1 MDHVMSKLT
10 RKLRAILQSY
20 CLLLSTAALWGGG
33 VDLSPAA
40 DRPEATLNLG
50 ELMRE
55 AMENNPEIKAARR
68 RWEAS
73 QAVIPQVQTLPDP
86 RINFGYKDVLEREEM
101 YGLSQEI
108 PFPGKLRL
116 RGEIASRAAERA
128 EQEYVATRLRV
139 ITRLKE
145 AYYDLHLAHKSI
157 EIVDK
162 NKLLLQDFEST
173 ARARYGVGRATQ
185 QDVFRAQTEI
195 SRVLARLATLA
206 QRKESFRAD
215 INRLLNRPP
224 LAPLGAPPEIAVSP
238 LRQGL
243 SELMTILDQSSP
255 LLRARAKEVERNDE
269 AVALAKREYFPDFD
283 VNGFGFHN
291 ETMNENGYQFMLGVK
306 IPLYNATKQR
316 EGVREALA
324 NRESAAQELQAVKQD
339 LQFRLKDNVAQV
351 QRAEQLVAILQD
363 AIIPQATLTLESA
376 QAGYAVGSVDFLTLL
391 NSLLT
396 LQENELELHGEMV
409 EHEKAVARLEEI
421 LGGMP

>member
-1 MDHVMSKLT
+1 
-10 RKLRAILQSY
+10 
-20 CLLLSTAALWGGG
+20 
-33 VDLSPAA
+33 
-40 DRPEATLNLG
+40 
-50 ELMRE
+50 
-55 AMENNPEIKAARR
+55 
-68 RWEAS
+68 
-73 QAVIPQVQTLPDP
+73 VQTLPDP
-86 RINFGYKDVLEREEM
+86 RVNFGYKDMMEREEM

-116 RGEIASRAAERA
+116 RGAIASREAERA
-128 EQEYVATRLRV
+128 EQEYLAARLRV
-139 ITRLKE
+139 IARLKE
-145 AYYDLHLAHKSI
+145 AYFDLHLAHKSI
-157 EIVDK
+157 EVVEK

-195 SRVLARLATLA
+195 SRVLARLATLE
-206 QRKESFRAD
+206 QRKESLRAD
-215 INRLLNRPP
+215 LNRLLNRPP
-224 LAPLGAPPEIAVSP
+224 LDPLGAPPEIAVTP

-243 SELMTILDQSSP
+243 PELTTILDQSSP
-255 LLRARAKEVERNDE
+255 LLRARAKEVERGDE

-306 IPLYNATKQR
+306 IPLYYATKQR

-339 LQFRLKDNVAQV
+339 LQFRLQDNVAQA
-351 QRAEQLVAILQD
+351 QRAEQLVAILKD

-421 LGGMP
+421 LGSTP